1 MYECDTKC
9 AIQILIV
16 VFTIITI
23 SSMIDI
29 KERSYGEIK
38 HEVKNEK
45 EVKIMILLPSLGR
58 TFLVCGWRWRKAG

>member
-1 MYECDTKC
+1 
-9 AIQILIV
+9 
-16 VFTIITI
+16 
-23 SSMIDI
+23 MIDI

-38 HEVKNEK
+38 DEVKNEK